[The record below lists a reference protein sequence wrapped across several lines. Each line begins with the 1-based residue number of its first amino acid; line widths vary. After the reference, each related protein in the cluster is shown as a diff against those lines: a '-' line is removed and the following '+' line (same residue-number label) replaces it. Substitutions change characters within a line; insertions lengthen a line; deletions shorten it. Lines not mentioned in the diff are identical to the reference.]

1 MLPLRNALIG
11 LFCVDG
17 RYSSESFMQTQ
28 SYFNP
33 NILIQAVGLL
43 VKEKIPNITVISQ
56 FFFFLTKGV
65 RGQIPFA
72 RRIKS

>member
-1 MLPLRNALIG
+1 MLPLSNALIG

-17 RYSSESFMQTQ
+17 RYSCESCMQTQ

-33 NILIQAVGLL
+33 NILIQAVNLL
-43 VKEKIPNITVISQ
+43 VKEKIPNIRVIRV
-56 FFFFLTKGV
+56 FFFFFTKGV